1 MKQRFA
7 FALWAILAIA
17 SAGIAVAAPS
27 APKGRLPAVARP
39 SHYSLTLTINPK
51 QPGFHGHDEISILT
65 THPLTSLWLHG
76 QNLSVERA
84 SVRLADGHTVAAR
97 YQQMD
102 PAGVV
107 LLRFTQPLPAGRATL
122 LFDYRARFTHA
133 SNGLSRIM
141 QKGNTYAVSQF
152 GTDGARRVFPC
163 FDEPGDKATF
173 SLAINAPQ
181 GDVVITNSKV
191 TSKNPTGGGMVH
203 WVFATTAKIP
213 PYLLNLDVGPFDV
226 INMGYIPADR
236 WRHYP
241 LALRAIAPKGE
252 AWQMRYA
259 LSFTPRLVLA
269 LERYFQIGFPFAKLD
284 IIAAPDFA
292 AGERENAGVITLRRR
307 FLLMGPHASLMQRRE
322 SLLAQARELTQQW
335 FGDLVTPQW
344 WNDSGLNE
352 AFAGW
357 MSTKLA
363 NWVMPEFALSRHTL
377 DGGLK
382 SMDRDQLPSVRA
394 ISHRVNNVADA
405 NDIYDANT
413 RRKGAAILAMFEN
426 YVGVE
431 PWQRAVHAFLQ
442 RYAGGTATQMDF
454 IATIATV
461 THHPELIQALRSY
474 LNQPGIPDMSVV
486 TRCSEAPVLTVVQS
500 MYAPVGLMVSDRQ
513 WQAPMCVSDA
523 KGTSRCRMIGRT
535 ADIHLGS
542 ICPAYVMP
550 NVHGL
555 GYYRFTYDS
564 RGWDR
569 LLRAAPKLDAANQ
582 ITLFANLQA
591 ALGAGQ
597 IDPRK
602 FFEAVKV
609 LTPSAQWDLIQLMR
623 RALQED
629 RLTEL
634 QPADMSAYETFIRK
648 TFGPRLERLTLRGFG
663 SPSEILTRVALAQIL
678 IEEGRDPHTLAVLAK
693 AARTYAASDGRNLG
707 GLPPSLARQAMRAGV
722 MVYGSDFAK
731 PLINGFL
738 ASPDDYFHR
747 SVIYALMG
755 STDPNLLKG
764 FFDISLSPQMNIS
777 DIRYLF
783 HDARNEPI
791 ARAQLWSWY
800 KAHFQS
806 LVTRVSSEGMLVV
819 PDLFSNACSSKL
831 KTQLADF
838 LGPRA
843 KAIPGLA
850 RELTLTEQRI
860 DQCISLRESKGR
872 AIRAALLAA
881 AR

>member
-1 MKQRFA
+1 MRLRFA
-7 FALWAILAIA
+7 LTLWAILAIV
-17 SAGIAVAAPS
+17 SAGTAAAAPG
-27 APKGRLPAVARP
+27 APKGRLPTLAIP
-39 SHYSLTLTINPK
+39 THYSLTLTIDPK
-51 QPGFHGHDEISILT
+51 QAGFHGHDEISIVT
-65 THPLTSLWLHG
+65 AHPLTSIWLHG
-76 QNLSVERA
+76 QGLSIERA
-84 SVRLADGHTVAAR
+84 SVRLANGQTIAAH
-97 YQQMD
+97 YQQVD
-102 PAGVV
+102 PSGVA
-107 LLRFTQPLPAGRATL
+107 LLRFAQSLPAGRATL
-122 LFDYRARFTHA
+122 LFDYRARFSHA
-133 SNGLSRIM
+133 SNGLSRIV
-141 QKGNTYAVSQF
+141 QKANAYAVSQF
-152 GTDGARRVFPC
+152 EADGARRMFPC

-191 TSKNPTGGGMVH
+191 TSRNPTGGGMVH
-203 WVFATTAKIP
+203 WVFATTPSIP

-226 INMGYIPADR
+226 INMGYIPADK
-236 WRHYP
+236 WRRYP

-259 LSFTPRLVLA
+259 LSFTPKLVLA
-269 LERYFQIGFPFAKLD
+269 LERYFQIGFPFTKLD

-307 FLLMGPHASLMQRRE
+307 FLLMGPHAPLMQRRD

-335 FGDLVTPQW
+335 FGDLVTPLW
-344 WNDSGLNE
+344 WNDNAIKK

-357 MSTKLA
+357 MSAKLS

-382 SMDRDQLPSVRA
+382 AMDRDQLPSARA
-394 ISHRVNNVADA
+394 INHRVNSVADA
-405 NDIYDANT
+405 TPVYDAGT
-413 RRKGAAILAMFEN
+413 RQKGAAILGMFEN
-426 YVGVE
+426 YVGTE
-431 PWQRAVHAFLQ
+431 PWQQAVHAFLLK
-442 RYAGGTATQMDF
+442 YAGHTATQTDF
-454 IATIATV
+454 IATIAAV

-486 TRCSEAPVLTVVQS
+486 TRCSESPVLTVVQS

-513 WQAPMCVSDA
+513 WQVPMCVSDGKA
-523 KGTSRCRMIGRT
+523 ARRCRIIGRT

-550 NVHGL
+550 NALGL

-569 LLRAAPKLDAANQ
+569 LLKAAPSLDAADQ

-597 IDPRK
+597 LDPRK

-609 LTPSAQWDLIQLMR
+609 LAPSAKWDLIQLMR
-623 RALQED
+623 RTLRAD
-629 RLTEL
+629 RLNLL
-634 QPADMSAYETFIRK
+634 QPADMNAYETFIRK
-648 TFGPRLERLTLRGFG
+648 SFGRRLQRLTLRDFG
-663 SPSEILTRVALAQIL
+663 SPSEILTRAALAQIL
-678 IEEGRDPHTLAVLAK
+678 IVEGHDPHTLAVLAK
-693 AARTYAASDGRNLG
+693 AARVYAASDGRNLG
-707 GLPPSLARQAMRAGV
+707 GLPPSLARLAMRAGV
-722 MVYGSDFAK
+722 MVYGSAFANS
-731 PLINGFL
+731 LINGFL

-764 FFDISLSPQMNIS
+764 FFDLSLSPQMNTS

-783 HDARNEPI
+783 TDASNQPV

-800 KAHFQS
+800 EGHYQS
-806 LVTRVSSEGMLVV
+806 LVTRISGEGMLVV
-819 PDLFSNACSSKL
+819 PSLFSNACSSDL
-831 KTQLADF
+831 KAQLADF

-843 KAIPGLA
+843 KTIPGLA
-850 RELTLTEQRI
+850 HALTLAEQRI

-872 AIRAALLAA
+872 AIREALLAA